1 MTGFGSLSV
10 SESAENGDV
19 RWAGRSRIMGPKW
32 MQMPLLTIGLL
43 GVQVLWSAEMSYA
56 SPYLISL
63 GLSKSYTAV
72 AFLAGPL
79 SGLVVQPLIGVIA
92 DNSKSRFG
100 RRRPYMLLATAI
112 CIVSMLLLGFTRDFV
127 SIFISRESSSNKLF
141 TILLAVVAL
150 YGIDFSINAVQAVD
164 RALIVDT
171 IPASHQPDANAW
183 AARMLGIGSVVGF
196 FIGNA
201 DLTHGFPWFG
211 STQMEILSVLAAFL
225 LLSTQ
230 LTTAATVKEK
240 ILVSSSGAKKGL
252 RQEIREIW
260 DNILTLP
267 RIIRQ
272 ICIVQFLAWLAWFPV
287 LFYTTVYIGDLYKS
301 GLPIPAN
308 EEEATIQDDQ
318 ATITG
323 SRAFFHFALIAL
335 TANWFLPFLVKKEGG
350 TGEASQLRRSSSLID
365 KLRVIHLCDLWAMS
379 HLLFAICMFMTFFV
393 STVSGASFLITIV
406 GFSWAVTQ
414 WAPFALLAEEIIA
427 SSQDDTFDDNGSI
440 SIRLL
445 DVRHSHSAAEPSS
458 AEPDVLWD
466 EGDERERLMNESK
479 SKVREGNDQEVD
491 SRSSSFEDTR
501 LTNGGNGLLGNGL
514 ARQSQADLPAVSSPN
529 VNSPDVEGEHTLPL
543 RSGGGG
549 LQAKSGIIIG
559 IHNLFIVIPQFIS
572 TAITSIVFALFDS
585 ERTVATDNVDVEDT
599 AAILFSREGNGNIHG
614 VSSVA
619 IVFRLG
625 GIAAMLAFVL
635 CWRLARELKRAR

>member
-1 MTGFGSLSV
+1 MTGFSSLAV
-10 SESAENGDV
+10 SDGGDAGDV

-32 MQMPLLTIGLL
+32 LQLPLLTIGLL

-63 GLSKSYTAV
+63 GLSKSYTAI

-79 SGLVVQPLIGVIA
+79 SGLVVQPLIGAIA

-112 CIVSMLLLGFTRDFV
+112 CIVSMLLLGFTRSFV
-127 SIFISRESSSNKLF
+127 SIFISRESSTNNIF
-141 TILLAVVAL
+141 TILLAVIAL

-183 AARMLGIGSVVGF
+183 AARMLGLGSVVGF

-211 STQMEILSVLAAFL
+211 STQMEVLSVLAVFL

-240 ILVSSSGAKKGL
+240 ILVSSSNTKKGL

-287 LFYTTVYIGDLYKS
+287 LFYTTVYIGDLYKA
-301 GLPIPAN
+301 GLPIPEN

-335 TANWFLPFLVKKEGG
+335 AANWILPFLVKKEEGAKE
-350 TGEASQLRRSSSLID
+350 TQEPRPFSLRD
-365 KLRVIHLCDLWAMS
+365 KLRVIHLCDLWAGS

-393 STVSGASFLITIV
+393 SSVSGASLLITIV

-427 SSQDDTFDDNGSI
+427 SSQDETFDDCGSI

-445 DVRHSHSAAEPSS
+445 DVRRSHSAAEPRS

-466 EGDERERLMNESK
+466 ERDERVRLMEESK
-479 SKVREGNDQEVD
+479 SKVRESDDHLDD
-491 SRSSSFEDTR
+491 SRSSSFDATR
-501 LTNGGNGLLGNGL
+501 PTEEENSLLGNEI
-514 ARQSQADLPAVSSPN
+514 ARQSLAELTPESTVN
-529 VNSPDVEGEHTLPL
+529 VNSPDVEGEHALPL
-543 RSGGGG
+543 RPGVGG

-585 ERTVATDNVDVEDT
+585 ERTITTE
-599 AAILFSREGNGNIHG
+599 NGNSEAITALFPREVEGTAHG
-614 VSSVA
+614 ASSVA

-625 GIAAMLAFVL
+625 GVAATLAFVL
-635 CWRLARELKRAR
+635 CWRLARELRRER